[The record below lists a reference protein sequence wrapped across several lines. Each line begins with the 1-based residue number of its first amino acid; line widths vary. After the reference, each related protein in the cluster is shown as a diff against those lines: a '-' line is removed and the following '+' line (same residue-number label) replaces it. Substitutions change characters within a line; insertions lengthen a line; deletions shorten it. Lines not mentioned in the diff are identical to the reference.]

1 MKYSEMYLE
10 TCFETGE
17 KPTKKGYED
26 FEAWRKRVEAFFEKE
41 ASNGLGN
48 IHQRI
53 MSDIFGVYPLQDI
66 SQSQGKL

>member
-48 IHQRI
+48 IHQHI

-66 SQSQGKL
+66 SQSQDKL

>member
-48 IHQRI
+48 IH
-53 MSDIFGVYPLQDI
+53 
-66 SQSQGKL
+66 